1 MYTVDWLKIY
11 IYIWIEMDLVLN
23 AYCDCLG
30 IYIYV
35 CGCGQDENCRLCLY
49 EMQMWTC
56 DCRLDWV
63 YVTLKYDCVLVN
75 WGVYWLYS
83 LIDWRI
89 SMLLTDI
96 WLKWDKLT
104 VRTLRER
111 TLCFEVTER
120 WIEWNEGKIV
130 SFYWDVCLVG
140 VPRDHQFILHLWEH

>member
-1 MYTVDWLKIY
+1 MYVVFDWKHIYKYIDVWIDVDCRKYTCEWLK
-11 IYIWIEMDLVLN
+11 L
-23 AYCDCLG
+23 CLCVHDD
-30 IYIYV
+30 I
-35 CGCGQDENCRLCLY
+35 NRLCCIKIGCELVNLF
-49 EMQMWTC
+49 
-56 DCRLDWV
+56 RLDVDYTELWF
-63 YVTLKYDCVLVN
+63 VLVN

-111 TLCFEVTER
+111 TLYFEVTER

-140 VPRDHQFILHLWEH
+140 VPRDHQLILHLREH